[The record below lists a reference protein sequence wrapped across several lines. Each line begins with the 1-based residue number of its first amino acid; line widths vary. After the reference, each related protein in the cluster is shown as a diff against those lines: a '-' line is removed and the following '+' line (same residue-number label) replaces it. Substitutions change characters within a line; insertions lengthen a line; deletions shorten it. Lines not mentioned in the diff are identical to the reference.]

1 MKISYARGTLHA
13 AWTDAYRQ
21 LRRCLDAWEEKMRR
35 VHVDWS
41 LLAVTILSGLAAFHV
56 LQRDGV
62 QAALAILHEDAVL
75 FLSILP
81 KVIAGTLIAVLV
93 QMLVARESVV
103 RFVGAGSGLRGLLLA
118 MLVGM
123 IFPGGPFAIF
133 PLAASF
139 LIMGAD
145 RGTTIAFITSWL
157 LLGINRALV
166 WELPFLG
173 SDFVLWRSL
182 MSLPVPILAG
192 LLARAMPLSGLINPK
207 SVR

>member
-1 MKISYARGTLHA
+1 
-13 AWTDAYRQ
+13 
-21 LRRCLDAWEEKMRR
+21 MRR
-35 VHVDWS
+35 VQVDWS
-41 LLAVTILSGLAAFHV
+41 LLAIAALSGIAAFHV
-56 LQRDGV
+56 LRRDGV
-62 QAALAILHEDAVL
+62 QTALAILHEDAML

-93 QMLVARESVV
+93 RMLVPRESVV
-103 RFVGAGSGLRGLLLA
+103 RFVGAESGLRGLLLA
-118 MLVGM
+118 MLVGL

-182 MSLPVPILAG
+182 ISLPVPILAG
-192 LLARAMPLSGLINPK
+192 LLARAIPMAGLIKPE
-207 SVR
+207 SIR